1 MSGIDLEEFSDLD
14 HRLYINP
21 DGNIRIIRGEE
32 VINRSIRNILST
44 RKGERVRRPE
54 FGSDLYRYL
63 WNPISEDSL
72 LMIENDIR
80 NSLDRFEDRID
91 VRNVR
96 VRGDP
101 DKNLIEINVY
111 YTIRE
116 SRRRGSFSARVKTMV
131 DN

>member
-1 MSGIDLEEFSDLD
+1 MSGIDLEDFSDFD
-14 HRLYINP
+14 HRLHINP

-54 FGSDLYRYL
+54 FGSNLHRYL
-63 WNPISEDSL
+63 WNPITEEGL
-72 LMIENDIR
+72 MMIEDDIR
-80 NSLDRFEDRID
+80 ESLERFEDRVD
-91 VRNVR
+91 VRSVR

-101 DKNLIEINVY
+101 DKNMIEINVY